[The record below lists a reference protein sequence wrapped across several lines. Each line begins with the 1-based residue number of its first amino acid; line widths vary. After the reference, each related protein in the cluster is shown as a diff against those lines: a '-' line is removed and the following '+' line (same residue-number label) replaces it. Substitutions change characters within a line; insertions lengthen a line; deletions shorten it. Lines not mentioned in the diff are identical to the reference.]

1 MSDEDDNVDAVIGV
15 DIGGSGIKGALVD
28 IARGQLIGERHRVA
42 TPSSLSPKHV
52 LAAVVELVA
61 GIEAGG
67 GSPLGIGFPAVVT
80 HGIPRTG
87 FTAHHVE
94 SWIGFPVSDQL
105 ASQTGRPVAM
115 LNDAD
120 AAGIAEMRFGAGR
133 GELGVVLV
141 LTLGTGIGSALF
153 VDGRL
158 VPNTELGNLF
168 LQKHTKTAE
177 FHASAEARKQDNLD
191 WAGYA
196 GRLDEYLT
204 QVVCLFTPELIILGG
219 GISKRS
225 DKFIPRLE
233 TDVRTVPAALGNQ
246 AGIIGAAVAAASAH
260 GIGSPAARSS

>member
-1 MSDEDDNVDAVIGV
+1 VSDEDVNVDAVIGV

-28 IARGQLIGERHRVA
+28 TARGQLIGERQRVA

-52 LAAVVELVA
+52 LAAVVELVG
-61 GIEAGG
+61 GIEHGD
-67 GSPLGIGFPAVVT
+67 SPLGIGFPAVVT

-87 FTAHHVE
+87 FTAHQVE
-94 SWIGFPVSDQL
+94 SWVGFPVSEQL
-105 ASQTGRPVAM
+105 ASRTGRPVAL

-133 GELGVVLV
+133 GEPGVVLV

-168 LQKHTKTAE
+168 LQKHTRTSE
-177 FHASAEARKQDNLD
+177 MYASAEARKRDGLE
-191 WAGYA
+191 WAAYA
-196 GRLDEYLT
+196 ARLDEYLT
-204 QVVCLFTPELIILGG
+204 QLVRLFTPELIIIGG

-225 DKFIPRLE
+225 DKFIPHLE
-233 TDVRTVPAALGNQ
+233 ADVRMVPAALGNQ
-246 AGIIGAAVAAASAH
+246 AGIIGAAIAAADAH
-260 GIGSPAARSS
+260 GIGSPATRNP